1 MSTSRILT
9 TLVQLA
15 LVGSCIA
22 LIRLMWFDLKTDL
35 HEIKKELRKEK

>member
-1 MSTSRILT
+1 MSANRIIT

-15 LVGSCIA
+15 LVGGCIA
-22 LIRLMWFDLKTDL
+22 VIRLMWFDLKTDL